1 MGISEAAEHS
11 ARPEEGIGGTKQT
24 AILHTGG
31 GSTPNILS
39 HIFKSADFLGQIF
52 LSALLVPK
60 EFFVVQCHGGG
71 GVRRPPPSWTSGQHS
86 TQLRDACSPSA
97 GDFASDVNP
106 EVLREHIA
114 PLIRV
119 LLQRTGDMNSRIC
132 SAAVDFLMYLA
143 ALPLVGISH
152 ISEYLTEPIENALAF
167 KHVIARLN
175 LLLTVIG
182 QYGFAD
188 DGGLSPEVCRVLA
201 LEGFEWFF
209 F

>member
-71 GVRRPPPSWTSGQHS
+71 GPTTTPLLDFRSAQHPTQGCLLPIRRGFCVGRQPRGAAGTHRPPHPGPAAADRGHELTH
-86 TQLRDACSPSA
+86 
-97 GDFASDVNP
+97 
-106 EVLREHIA
+106 
-114 PLIRV
+114 
-119 LLQRTGDMNSRIC
+119 LQRRRGFPDVPGRPPTGGHLPHLGVPHGAHRERPGVQARHRPAEPVADGHWAIWIC
-132 SAAVDFLMYLA
+132 
-143 ALPLVGISH
+143 
-152 ISEYLTEPIENALAF
+152 
-167 KHVIARLN
+167 R
-175 LLLTVIG
+175 
-182 QYGFAD
+182 
-188 DGGLSPEVCRVLA
+188 
-201 LEGFEWFF
+201 
-209 F
+209 

>member
-1 MGISEAAEHS
+1 M
-11 ARPEEGIGGTKQT
+11 
-24 AILHTGG
+24 
-31 GSTPNILS
+31 
-39 HIFKSADFLGQIF
+39 
-52 LSALLVPK
+52 
-60 EFFVVQCHGGG
+60 
-71 GVRRPPPSWTSGQHS
+71 
-86 TQLRDACSPSA
+86 
-97 GDFASDVNP
+97 
-106 EVLREHIA
+106 LREHIA